1 MKKIIGGGEELSY
14 NQENTHQLITIMGG
28 RRRGGE
34 GGEEREG
41 EEREGEEGEEREEEE
56 REEIKNLILEQS

>member
-14 NQENTHQLITIMGG
+14 NQENTHQLITIMEG
-28 RRRGGE
+28 GGE
-34 GGEEREG
+34 GEREG
-41 EEREGEEGEEREEEE
+41 EEREGEREEEE